1 MKKFL
6 IITVLTFYAG
16 TLYAH
21 PYEAFNAM
29 LWNYE
34 YDGYGTRSKAKAQ
47 NYLDELAKDVGQ
59 AIGGG
64 SYGVGGN
71 LDTFGFTM
79 SIKMSYQQVTTD
91 DVIVTR
97 HGDTAIYYPIIQGE
111 FLLSEKVTGLA
122 RISYSNDSFVFG
134 GGAKYLVYEGYDYI
148 PTVSAQSIYNY
159 VITDADDPF
168 RGYTNERRVKFNAW
182 NIKTAVTAYFGDVP
196 YVQPYA
202 LLSYDVTGLHAVT
215 SDRAGMSAIVS
226 GIGYGVGGQIVISPL
241 NLSFTLSVYEDR
253 INYNFGI
260 FFGF

>member
-6 IITVLTFYAG
+6 IFAVLTFCAG

-21 PYEAFNAM
+21 PYEAFNVM
-29 LWNYE
+29 LMRNE
-34 YDGYGTRSKAKAQ
+34 IQGYGAGSKSKAQ
-47 NYLDELAKDVGQ
+47 RYLDEFAKDVGQ
-59 AIGGG
+59 AIAGG

-111 FLLSEKVTGLA
+111 FLLSENVTGLA
-122 RISYSNDSFVFG
+122 RISYYNDSFVFG
-134 GGAKYLVYEGYDYI
+134 GGAKYLLYEGYDYI

-159 VITDADDPF
+159 AITDTDDPF
-168 RGYTNERRVKFNAW
+168 TLERRVKFNAW

-215 SDRAGMSAIVS
+215 SDRAGMSSIVS
-226 GIGYGVGGQIVISPL
+226 GVGYGVGGQIIINPL